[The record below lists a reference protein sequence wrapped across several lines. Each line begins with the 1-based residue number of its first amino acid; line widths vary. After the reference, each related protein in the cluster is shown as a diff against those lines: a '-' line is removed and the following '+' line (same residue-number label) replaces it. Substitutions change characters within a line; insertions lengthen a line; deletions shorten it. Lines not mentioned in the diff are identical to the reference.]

1 MVQPKWRCNFPGA
14 PERPFRIEDLLELA
28 VPGYLTFAQYERNLQ
43 TLTANAAAGGT
54 DRKAGPPREG
64 NALLQGLVVCGNCGR
79 RMTVRYHTRPGGQI
93 APHYLCQNDGIQS
106 AGKICQHMLGD
117 CSAPLRATT

>member
-64 NALLQGLVVCGNCGR
+64 NALLQGKHSRPR
-79 RMTVRYHTRPGGQI
+79 RRTGWASMT
-93 APHYLCQNDGIQS
+93 
-106 AGKICQHMLGD
+106 
-117 CSAPLRATT
+117 LRGWPAAW